1 MDESTYDT
9 DDSSDLL
16 PRPKRMS
23 DSGVSS
29 TENQHDEASST
40 THSSAEKK
48 THALKPLAF
57 LEDVEE
63 SEEELESSSSAT
75 TYIKIPDE
83 FLPKQDDCDET
94 EKLARK
100 RRCEEIMRLSAKIV
114 AEQKAAASIR
124 PLKWTEPT
132 FSPVSISNM
141 SSAHTDSQ
149 EAVSDEP
156 KRRRV
161 SSERM
166 SNVTDR

>member
-57 LEDVEE
+57 LEDVDE
-63 SEEELESSSSAT
+63 SEEELESSSSAISSKNCRMYRTHDHTLILT
-75 TYIKIPDE
+75 T
-83 FLPKQDDCDET
+83 
-94 EKLARK
+94 
-100 RRCEEIMRLSAKIV
+100 
-114 AEQKAAASIR
+114 
-124 PLKWTEPT
+124 
-132 FSPVSISNM
+132 
-141 SSAHTDSQ
+141 
-149 EAVSDEP
+149 
-156 KRRRV
+156 
-161 SSERM
+161 
-166 SNVTDR
+166 